1 MIKLSTPRKV
11 ENAKCNE
18 FSDIEDVKKYIS
30 NDFVNEMTTFCYMNR
45 GIGLAGPQIGINKK
59 FFVAFSPTLAE
70 WKLYIN
76 PKYKPMNS
84 DEKTQSNEG
93 CLTYGTDKYLV
104 TRYPKIIAEWQKV
117 TRDNEEL
124 KTITR
129 ELEGLEAVVFQHET
143 DHCEGITIAMIGE
156 KVK

>member
-11 ENAKCNE
+11 ENAQCDE
-18 FSDIEDVKKYIS
+18 FVDVEDVRKYLS
-30 NDFVNEMTTFCYMNR
+30 NDFVGEISTFCYMNR

-59 FFVAFSPTLAE
+59 FFVAFSTTITE

-76 PKYKPMNS
+76 PKYKPLNS
-84 DEKTQSNEG
+84 DNTIQDTEG

-104 TRYPKIIAEWQKV
+104 TRYPKIIAEWQKI
-117 TRDNEEL
+117 TPDNEL

-129 ELEGLEAVVFQHET
+129 ELEGLDAVVFQHET
-143 DHCEGITIAMIGE
+143 DHCEGVTIAMIGE